1 MTGSIYFV
9 AVQRTME
16 SMERTSSKPIKKER
30 SERLKANHRKDC
42 KKYRET
48 HKEELAAKAA
58 KRKLDPVYKER
69 ERIRVRKRRTTR
81 KA

>member
-1 MTGSIYFV
+1 MTGSIYSV

-48 HKEELAAKAA
+48 
-58 KRKLDPVYKER
+58 YKD
-69 ERIRVRKRRTTR
+69 VLNKPLT
-81 KA
+81 A